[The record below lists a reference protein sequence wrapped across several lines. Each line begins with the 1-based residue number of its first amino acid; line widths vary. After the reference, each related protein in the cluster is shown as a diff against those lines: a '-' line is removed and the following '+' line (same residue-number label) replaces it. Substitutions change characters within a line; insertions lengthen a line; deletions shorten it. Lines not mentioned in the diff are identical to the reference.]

1 MLKILED
8 WYSSTLINDK
18 YNMFLIDVDTHWL
31 NDWMKDLNNI
41 ALWKLTSQVVTNK
54 IEPWIKY
61 RG

>member
-1 MLKILED
+1 MPQP
-8 WYSSTLINDK
+8 WSMT

-31 NDWMKDLNNI
+31 NDWTKDLNNI
-41 ALWKLTSQVVTNK
+41 ALWKLSSQVVTNK